1 MSAGQSRPVPPRL
14 ASAIVRRLPAAG
26 NTAFLEA
33 DLAQEFDE
41 IVATKGLRAA
51 RRWYWRQA
59 CLSAPPLIRGRAAA
73 ATETLTRMIPSA
85 TARTVQALAGDL
97 RYAARMAR
105 RAPIVTVSVIVAI
118 ALGIAATTAMVSV
131 MEAVFL
137 RPLPFPAPDRLV
149 RFDTVIERYG
159 RAPEVNF
166 LDARDWR
173 SSATTFDG
181 IALYDVEP
189 STVRVAV
196 GASPVAATVLWATAD
211 FVAVLGVRP
220 AVGRVLLPEEY
231 LEGGPPAL
239 MLSHRYWRS
248 HFGGDPAIV
257 GRTVQLGTERRR
269 IVGVLAPEADRFP
282 AGGADAWGALTFPAS
297 SFLNQRGSIALSCIG
312 RLRRD
317 TTMAAAQQEVST
329 IAARLAIAYPETN
342 KPRTVALEGL
352 QDSMVGPVRPMM
364 LLLAGSIAMLLAV
377 ACANIANLLLAQAH
391 ARNLEFGIRA
401 AVGASPGRLVR
412 QLWTESLALFG
423 VAGAIGV
430 ALSHPLALA
439 LIARYPDTL
448 PLASDVALDRR
459 VLAIA
464 VACTLAAALVAG
476 LPRVRRLRDT
486 QAGADL
492 SGGARSG
499 ITKEHRRVT
508 TLFVA
513 TQVAVS
519 MVLLFGGLLLLRTF
533 MNLTSTAPGFGADG
547 VVTIRAS
554 IPESEGDPGRTV
566 AFEDALR
573 ETARSLPGVT
583 SAAHAMFIPFTA
595 GAWGDGYRRAGMADP
610 EPRGPMAHFFM
621 VSPEYLAV
629 MHMVIL
635 QGRGIAASD
644 DARGAPVLVV
654 SQTFAARAFPGQD
667 PIGRRI
673 EWNDGT
679 WEIVGVTSDVRHASL
694 ADPFDADAYV
704 PRRQVVRG
712 NTWLL
717 IETRR
722 PPAMILSELQERVKA
737 IDPDV
742 ALTDVVTMRDR
753 IAGSAAP
760 ERFRAIVTGT
770 LAALTLVLAIVG
782 LHGVVSY
789 AVAQRTRE
797 IGVRLAL
804 GQRPASVVRGVMA
817 DTLRTIAAG
826 AIPGILASVY
836 GGRWLASIVMVNAD
850 TGAALAGVVAI
861 FAAAAIVAAAGPAWR
876 ASHVDPIVAL
886 RTG

>member
-1 MSAGQSRPVPPRL
+1 M
-14 ASAIVRRLPAAG
+14 LPAAG

-41 IVATKGLRAA
+41 LVATQGLRVA

-59 CLSAPPLIRGRAAA
+59 CLSAPPLIRARAIA
-73 ATETLTRMIPSA
+73 ATGTVTRLIPSA
-85 TARTVQALAGDL
+85 RTTVHSLAGDL
-97 RYAARMAR
+97 RYAARIAR

-118 ALGIAATTAMVSV
+118 ALGIASTTAMVSV

-137 RPLPFPAPDRLV
+137 RPLPFPAADRLV
-149 RFDTVIERYG
+149 RFNTVIQRFG
-159 RAPEVNF
+159 RVPEVNF
-166 LDARDWR
+166 LDAQDWR
-173 SSATTFDG
+173 SSATRLEG

-189 STVRVAV
+189 STVRVGD
-196 GASPVAATVLWATAD
+196 GAAPVAATVLWATAD
-211 FVAVLGVRP
+211 LIAVLGVRP

-231 LEGGPPAL
+231 VAGGPPSL

-248 HFGGDPAIV
+248 HFGGDPAVV

-297 SFLNQRGSIALSCIG
+297 SFLNQRGSIALAAVG

-317 TTMAAAQQEVST
+317 TTMAAAQEEVST
-329 IAARLAIAYPETN
+329 ISARLAIAFPETN
-342 KPRTVALEGL
+342 QPRTVVLEGL
-352 QDSMVGPVRPMM
+352 QDSMVGPVRPMI
-364 LLLAGSIAMLLAV
+364 LLLAASIAMLLAV

-391 ARNLEFGIRA
+391 ARSLEFGIRA
-401 AVGASPGRLVR
+401 AVGASPGRLIR
-412 QLWTESLALFG
+412 QLWTETLGLFG

-430 ALSHPLALA
+430 ATSHPLALA
-439 LIARYPDTL
+439 LVARYPDTL
-448 PLASDVALDRR
+448 PLASDVALDGR

-464 VACTLAAALVAG
+464 VTCTLAAALLAG
-476 LPRVRRLRDT
+476 LPRTRRLRRT
-486 QAGADL
+486 QGAADL
-492 SGGARSG
+492 RGDARSG
-499 ITKEHRRVT
+499 MTREHRRIT

-533 MNLTSTAPGFGADG
+533 LNLSSTAPGFSADG
-547 VVTIRAS
+547 VVAIRAS
-554 IPESEGDPGRTV
+554 IPEIENDPARTV
-566 AFEDALR
+566 AFQDGLRDA
-573 ETARSLPGVT
+573 AASLPGV
-583 SAAHAMFIPFTA
+583 SRAAHAMFIPFTA
-595 GAWGDGYRRAGMADP
+595 GAWGDGYRRVGRADP
-610 EPRGPMAHFFM
+610 AAPRGPMAHFFM

-629 MHMVIL
+629 MRMPIL
-635 QGRGIAASD
+635 KGRAIAASD
-644 DARGAPVLVV
+644 DARSTNVLVV
-654 SQTFAARAFPGQD
+654 SQTFASRAFPGED

-679 WEIVGVTSDVRHASL
+679 WEIVGVTVDVRHASL
-694 ADPFDADAYV
+694 ADPLDADAYV

-717 IETRR
+717 IETSRA
-722 PPAMILSELQERVKA
+722 PAMILSELQERVKA

-742 ALTDVVTMRDR
+742 ALTDAMTMRDR
-753 IAGSAAP
+753 IDQSAAP

-770 LAALTLVLAIVG
+770 LAALTLLLAIVG

-797 IGVRLAL
+797 IGLRLAL
-804 GQRPASVVRGVMA
+804 GQRPASVVRGVLA

-826 AIPGILASVY
+826 AVPGIFASAY
-836 GGRWLASIVMVNAD
+836 AGRWLGSIVMVNAD

-861 FAAAAIVAAAGPAWR
+861 FTAAAIVAAAGPAWR
-876 ASHVDPIVAL
+876 ASRVDPIVAL
-886 RTG
+886 TRT